1 MATFLQLVQDLAR
14 ESGTLAGASSLTT
27 LSGASNR
34 ANQLVY
40 WTNRAWEDI
49 QQQRNW
55 NWMRGEFSST
65 LTINTLRYTAASFSL
80 SRFRNWITDTR
91 FYQPLTIYDT
101 TIGQSDEGPLRF
113 IEWDR
118 WRDMYDRGSHD
129 SNRPV
134 DYSVSP
140 ARELCFGPKPDK
152 AYAVRGE
159 YWKSQQSLSVDADEP
174 ECPAEHHQAIVYR
187 AWMLMGESDE
197 SPATIQVATPE
208 FRRRFARLCED
219 QLPDMG
225 TMRGNALA

>member
-14 ESGTLAGASSLTT
+14 ESGTLAGATSLTT

-65 LTINTLRYTAASFSL
+65 LSIDTLRYTAASFGL
-80 SRFRNWITDTR
+80 TRFRNWITDTR
-91 FYQPLTIYDT
+91 FYQPLTIYDAS
-101 TIGQSDEGPLRF
+101 IGQSDEGPLRF
-113 IEWDR
+113 IPWDM
-118 WRDMYDRGSHD
+118 WRDLYDRGSHD

-159 YWKSQQSLSVDADEP
+159 YWKSQQSLSADSDEP
-174 ECPAEHHQAIVYR
+174 ECPAEHHQTIVYR

-197 SPATIQVATPE
+197 SPITIQAAQPE
-208 FRRRFARLCED
+208 YRRRFLRLCED
-219 QLPDMG
+219 QLPDVG